1 MKMPYGIGVL
11 CLSVFAVLA
20 LLGFSS
26 PADEKSEK
34 RFYAEDIQRGKLIGV
49 LGYPMGTVV
58 RITGKS
64 LGKDQSGAKSLEGV
78 TWLEVE
84 SINGKKLERS
94 IRRFQYHGI
103 SGFYSAQESPVLE
116 KGEPFDFYVY
126 ETCGYHGLV
135 DIPKELDRELTAHIA
150 GVPFSFDIS
159 LHFLKDNRPK
169 TPPRAVPQK

>member
-1 MKMPYGIGVL
+1 MKMPYSFGVL

-34 RFYAEDIQRGKLIGV
+34 RFYITDIQRGKLIGD

-64 LGKDQSGAKSLEGV
+64 LGRDQSRAKGFDDV
-78 TWLEVE
+78 TWLEIE
-84 SINGKKLERS
+84 SVNGKKLERS
-94 IRRFQYHGI
+94 IKRFHYRGI
-103 SGFYSAQESPVLE
+103 DTSYSSAESPVLE
-116 KGEPFDFYVY
+116 KGAPFDFFVY

-135 DIPKELDRELTAHIA
+135 DIPKELERELTANIA
-150 GVPFSFDIS
+150 GVPFSLSIS
-159 LHFLKDNRPK
+159 LQFLKDNRPK